1 MGGWDSNKRYT
12 GKIRSGGVKD
22 RKSASPPNHGHLPMN
37 RHGLQQGAWILPVL
51 LLAALAGPGAGCE
64 REQETPQ
71 AEESGARNIAW
82 KLASAF
88 SSTLPYM
95 GEAGIAFTERLEEV
109 TSGRIKMEFHD
120 PGTLVQALEIFSA
133 VREGQ
138 VDAGWASAGFWFE
151 KIPAAAYFSG
161 IPFGPDTVEYL
172 AWIYEGG
179 GLKLWRD
186 LYRQHNVY
194 PIPCGV
200 VPPESSGWFRQEI
213 NSPEQLQG
221 KKIHFTGLGGRVL
234 TRMGA
239 TVVQLAAG
247 DLYAALE
254 RGILDGTEFSNPL
267 IDRKVGFSKVAKFYY
282 FPGWHQQS
290 SLLELIVNLERW
302 SGLAPVDRALIQVV
316 CQSLIVTGL
325 AAGEADQGSALKGIR
340 QDGVKI
346 LYWSEAMLQGFK
358 KAYQEVRQEMR
369 AKDEDFRNIDDSYQ
383 KFRRSYAEWNK
394 LSRLPRGF

>member
-1 MGGWDSNKRYT
+1 M
-12 GKIRSGGVKD
+12 
-22 RKSASPPNHGHLPMN
+22 MN
-37 RHGLQQGAWILPVL
+37 GHGLKHGWWVLAVL
-51 LLAALAGPGAGCE
+51 LLAAFTGLGAGCE
-64 REQETPQ
+64 SEKEVPQ
-71 AEESGARNIAW
+71 PEEGAARNVEW

-95 GEAGIAFTERLEEV
+95 GEAGIAFTERLQEV
-109 TSGRIKMEFHD
+109 TEGRIQMQFHD

-138 VDAGWASAGFWFE
+138 VEAGWASAGFWF
-151 KIPAAAYFSG
+151 KQIPAAAYFSG

-172 AWIYEGG
+172 AWIYNGG
-179 GLKLWRD
+179 GLSLWRD
-186 LYRQHNVY
+186 LYEEHKVY

-213 NSPEQLQG
+213 NSPEQLKG
-221 KKIHFTGLGGRVL
+221 KKIHFTGLGGKVL
-234 TRMGA
+234 ERMGA
-239 TVVQLAAG
+239 SVLQLAAG
-247 DLYAALE
+247 DLYPALE
-254 RGILDGTEFSNPL
+254 RGILDATEFSNPL

-290 SLLELIVNLERW
+290 SLLELTINLERW
-302 SGLAPVDRALIQVV
+302 KELAPVDRTLIQVV
-316 CQSLIVTGL
+316 CQSGIVAGL
-325 AAGEADQGSALKGIR
+325 AAGEADQGSALTGIR

-358 KAYQEVRQEMR
+358 KAYQEVLQEMR
-369 AKDEDFRNIDDSYQ
+369 AKDDDFRKIDDSYQ
-383 KFRRSYAEWNK
+383 KFRRGYAEWNK